1 MRINDYIDLISI
13 ILWILSLV
21 GVATLSRLHF
31 KHKKLEKIRLVTT
44 NLLTSYL
51 YLYDTNVLNNQQ
63 QLNEVAKKVAAHL
76 QNKGIKITDEEVK
89 AIFLEVEKSVTDLK
103 KD

>member
-51 YLYDTNVLNNQQ
+51 YDANVLNNQQ
-63 QLNEVAKKVAAHL
+63 QLNEVAKKVAEHL

-89 AIFLEVEKSVTDLK
+89 KIFLEVEKSVTNLK

>member
-1 MRINDYIDLISI
+1 MRINDYIDLVSV
-13 ILWILSLV
+13 ILWILSLF
-21 GVATLSRLHF
+21 GVAILSRLHF

-63 QLNEVAKKVAAHL
+63 QLNEAAKEVADYL

-89 AIFLEVEKSVTDLK
+89 KIFLEIEESVTDLK